1 MTTSLDTEFERHR
14 SVLLGISYRMLG
26 SFADA
31 EDVVQDAWIRWAGV
45 DHDTVS
51 DPRRFLITIVS
62 RLAIDRMRLA
72 HRKRETYVGP
82 WLPEP
87 VRTDREELGPAD
99 TAQQRDTLSVA
110 TLRLME
116 RLSAPER
123 AVFVLREAFELPYD
137 EIGEV
142 LSLTA
147 ANARQLHRRAGA
159 RLTADRERF
168 ATDPGDHRDLVDRFI
183 EAARTGDR
191 NALQALFAQD
201 VTMWTDGG
209 GKSRAA
215 LRPVRDADRV
225 ARFLMGVLG
234 KYDEIDLTV
243 IEVNGLAA
251 MVLVLGEYR
260 QIISL
265 EISDGLVTGVQ
276 MVSNPDKLTRALS

>member
-1 MTTSLDTEFERHR
+1 MTTLLDTDFERHR
-14 SVLLGISYRMLG
+14 PVLLGIGYRMLG

-45 DHDTVS
+45 DHDTVE
-51 DPRRFLITIVS
+51 DPRRFLVTIVS

-87 VRTDREELGPAD
+87 VRTDRQQLGPAD

-142 LSLTA
+142 LNLTA

-159 RLTADRERF
+159 RLAAQRERF
-168 ATDPGDHRDLVDRFI
+168 AADPESHRALVDRFVA
-183 EAARTGDR
+183 AARTGDR
-191 NALQALFAQD
+191 DALQALFAED
-201 VTMWTDGG
+201 VTLWADGG
-209 GKSRAA
+209 GKIRAA
-215 LRPVRDADRV
+215 LRPVREADRV
-225 ARFLMGVLG
+225 TRFLRGVLA
-234 KYDEIDLTV
+234 KYDEIGLTV

-251 MVLVLGEYR
+251 MALVLGEYR
-260 QIISL
+260 LIISL
-265 EISDGLVTGVQ
+265 ETAGGVVTGVQ
-276 MVSNPDKLTRALS
+276 MVSNPDKVLRALS

>member
-14 SVLLGISYRMLG
+14 SVLLGIGYRMLG

-45 DHDTVS
+45 DHATVEE
-51 DPRRFLITIVS
+51 PRSFLVTIVS

-72 HRKRETYVGP
+72 HRRRETYIGP

-123 AVFVLREAFELPYD
+123 AVFVLREAFELPYE
-137 EIGEV
+137 EIAEV
-142 LSLTA
+142 LNLTA
-147 ANARQLHRRAGA
+147 AYARQLHKRAGA
-159 RLTADRERF
+159 RLAADRERF
-168 ATDPGDHRDLVDRFI
+168 AADPVIHRDLVDLFVL
-183 EAARTGDR
+183 AARTGDR
-191 NALQALFAQD
+191 DALQKLFAQD
-201 VTMWTDGG
+201 VPLWTDGG
-209 GKSRAA
+209 GKIRAA

-225 ARFLMGVLG
+225 TRFLGGVLG
-234 KYDEIDLTV
+234 KYGEVDLTV

-251 MVLVLGEYR
+251 MVMILGEYR
-260 QIISL
+260 
-265 EISDGLVTGVQ
+265 
-276 MVSNPDKLTRALS
+276 